1 MMILNEMRKRSIA
14 KAITYRII
22 CISMLSLVTYAVTRD
37 IMEMTSIVVIFQ
49 SIQMIIYYFHER
61 TWERVKW
68 GRIWRNEEIW
78 LRFGEGD

>member
-22 CISMLSLVTYAVTRD
+22 CISMLSLVIYAVTRD

-61 TWERVKW
+61 TWERVEW
-68 GRIWRNEEIW
+68 ERNLSE
-78 LRFGEGD
+78 

>member
-22 CISMLSLVTYAVTRD
+22 CISMLSLVTYVVTRD
-37 IMEMTSIVVIFQ
+37 IMEMASIVVIFQ

-61 TWERVKW
+61 TWERVDW
-68 GRIWRNEEIW
+68 GRNLSE
-78 LRFGEGD
+78 

>member
-22 CISMLSLVTYAVTRD
+22 CISMLALVTYVVTRD
-37 IMEMTSIVVIFQ
+37 IMKMTSIVVIFQ

-68 GRIWRNEEIW
+68 GQNLSE
-78 LRFGEGD
+78 

>member
-1 MMILNEMRKRSIA
+1 MK
-14 KAITYRII
+14 
-22 CISMLSLVTYAVTRD
+22 
-37 IMEMTSIVVIFQ
+37 MTSIVVIFQ

-78 LRFGEGD
+78 LRFGEGA

>member
-1 MMILNEMRKRSIA
+1 MILNEMRKRSIA

-22 CISMLSLVTYAVTRD
+22 CISMLSLVIYAVTRD

-61 TWERVKW
+61 TWERVEW
-68 GRIWRNEEIW
+68 GRNLSE
-78 LRFGEGD
+78 